1 MDFLFYHFNSWFWL
15 GTTCLLF
22 FIEILT
28 GTGFLLCLGTSAALM
43 TAISFLFGTFETS
56 TQMIMF
62 SFFAI
67 LTLVYWIYY
76 LKQHPSH
83 SGLPKLNKRAQ
94 QYIGREFSLEENLV
108 NGMGKIKVDDSVWL
122 VRSDEHLKPHTAV
135 KVIAVD
141 GTVLII
147 GKVK

>member
-62 SFFAI
+62 SFFAGTPPPAAEEAAI
-67 LTLVYWIYY
+67 MA
-76 LKQHPSH
+76 
-83 SGLPKLNKRAQ
+83 SGGAACPATRTSPVPPPT
-94 QYIGREFSLEENLV
+94 I
-108 NGMGKIKVDDSVWL
+108 
-122 VRSDEHLKPHTAV
+122 
-135 KVIAVD
+135 
-141 GTVLII
+141 
-147 GKVK
+147 

>member
-1 MDFLFYHFNSWFWL
+1 MDFLFYNFNAWFWL
-15 GTTCLLF
+15 GAACLLF

-28 GTGFLLCLGTSAALM
+28 GTGFLLCLGISAAVM
-43 TAISFLFGTFETS
+43 TAISFVFGTFEIS
-56 TQMIMF
+56 TQIIMF

-67 LTLVYWIYY
+67 LALVYWVYY
-76 LKQHPSH
+76 LKQHPSS

-94 QYIGREFSLEENLV
+94 QYIGRELTLEENLV

-122 VRSDEHLKPHTAV
+122 VRSDEHLKPQTTV
-135 KVIAVD
+135 KVKAVD

-147 GKVK
+147 EKVK